1 MHTQGWGTN
10 KAGGMEEVCVCV
22 CARAHAQK
30 GEVGGAKQQTYTP
43 SISLTPP
50 HLFLLLFYVEAE
62 QTREEEGR
70 LNKRAGREA
79 REGEEE
85 IKETSAFYQTASF
98 SSYSLQN

>member
-1 MHTQGWGTN
+1 MY
-10 KAGGMEEVCVCV
+10 VCVRV
-22 CARAHAQK
+22 HTHGRGKLGVLSNRPILHLFR
-30 GEVGGAKQQTYTP
+30 
-43 SISLTPP
+43 SPP
-50 HLFLLLFYVEAE
+50 HLLFLLLFHVEAE